1 MPVNWGKNDDLAL
14 AEAKASN
21 RPVLID
27 FTAAPACTGCARLDA
42 ESYMNDEISTYIHRH
57 FISLRMC
64 IRENAA
70 QFDRFEVLWTPTVLI
85 LDSGGRER
93 YRIEGYLPLRE
104 FAAHLSLGLGR
115 MAFTNKHWQEAE
127 DHYARVLEK
136 YPDTRAVAEA
146 LYWAS
151 ASCYKQTNDIRVL
164 AEMSQ
169 FNPKWKD
176 TIWAIKA
183 SAWSRGR

>member
-14 AEAKASN
+14 AEAKTSN

-27 FTAAPACTGCARLDA
+27 FTAAPACAGCVRLDA
-42 ESYMNDEISTYIHRH
+42 ESYMNDELSTYIHRH
-57 FISLRMC
+57 FIPLRMC
-64 IRENAA
+64 NKENIA
-70 QFDRFEVLWTPTVLI
+70 QFDHFEVLWTPTVLI
-85 LDSGGRER
+85 LDSGAKER

-104 FAAHLSLGLGR
+104 FAAHIVLGLGR
-115 MAFTNKHWQEAE
+115 MEFANKHWQESE
-127 DHYARVLEK
+127 DYYARVLEK
-136 YPDTRAVAEA
+136 YPDTSAVAEA

-151 ASCYKQTNDIRVL
+151 VSCYKQTNDFRVL

-183 SAWSRGR
+183 SVWNRSR